1 MRTPIKKGWRV
12 KFVKLL
18 SEEAEDWDL
27 DDFGFK
33 LLKAQL
39 LSKGTITEVHT
50 HYRTLTEKDYFVDVK
65 FDNGYELERANYLGF
80 EILKAKV
87 LEFKK
92 TKESEK

>member
-1 MRTPIKKGWRV
+1 MKDPVKKGWRV

-27 DDFGFK
+27 DEFSFK
-33 LLKAQL
+33 LLKAQM
-39 LSKGTITEVHT
+39 LSKGTVTEVHK
-50 HYRTLTEKDYFVDVK
+50 HYRTLTEKDYFIDVK

-92 TKESEK
+92 PQEREK